1 MMTHRVGEIT
11 VLIIDD
17 DFLQL
22 SVLIDY
28 FNKQGIR
35 LLTSKSGAEGV
46 ALAIEHAP
54 DMILLDILM
63 PEMDGFE
70 ICQKLKALPKT
81 QDIPVIFMTALS
93 ASEDIVRG
101 FEVGAI
107 DYISKP
113 FSKEEVMAR
122 MMTHLSLLRQRREL
136 AEANAMKDTFFA
148 TISRE
153 MRNALVPLIGLS
165 SLLDDKHIQEQ
176 RIHKVAH
183 TLREYVDHVHNL
195 LENLLYWAN
204 LQMNKV
210 PFRRD
215 VFDVQHV
222 VLEVKNQLRQFA
234 RSKEVLFE
242 DDIAEKTMAYA
253 DQEMCRI
260 VLKNLLTNAIMFTPR
275 GGAVRLTVT
284 HHETQLVVG
293 ISDTGIGISPGN
305 LQRLFQVNKKFS
317 TTGTNGEH
325 GSGFGLII
333 SKILVEK
340 LGGAISV
347 ESEVGQGTTVRFTL
361 PLAM

>member
-1 MMTHRVGEIT
+1 MNEHHAGEIT

-17 DFLQL
+17 ELLQISL
-22 SVLIDY
+22 LIDY
-28 FNKQGIR
+28 LNKQGIR
-35 LLTSKSGAEGV
+35 ILKSSNGRDGM
-46 ALAIEHAP
+46 ALAVEHLP

-70 ICQKLKALPKT
+70 TCQCLKALPAT

-93 ASEDIVRG
+93 SPEHIVRG

-136 AEANAMKDTFFA
+136 AEANAMKDAFFA

-153 MRNALVPLIGLS
+153 MRNALVPIIGLS
-165 SLLDDKHIQEQ
+165 SLLDDKQIQEQ
-176 RIHKVAH
+176 QIHKVAH
-183 TLREYVDHVHNL
+183 TLREYVEHVHKL

-222 VLEVKNQLRQFA
+222 VLEVKNQFRQLA
-234 RSKEVLFE
+234 RYKEIVLE
-242 DDIAEKTMAYA
+242 DEIAEKTMVYA

-260 VLKNLLTNAIMFTPR
+260 ILKNLLMNAIMFTPH
-275 GGAVRLTVT
+275 GGTIWLAANYSDTMISIR
-284 HHETQLVVG
+284 
-293 ISDTGIGISPGN
+293 ISDTGVGISQVN
-305 LQRLFQVNKKFS
+305 LRKLFQIDKKFS
-317 TTGTNGEH
+317 TAGTDGEH
-325 GSGFGLII
+325 GSGFGLIV
-333 SKILVEK
+333 SKTLVEK
-340 LGGAISV
+340 LGGAISI
-347 ESEVGQGTTVRFTL
+347 ESEVGKGTTVRFTL